1 MQQTANFHSANDLD
15 IAPEAEEISL
25 EQLDDVNGGILPV
38 VAAFAAGLAI
48 GWLARGQ

>member
-25 EQLDDVNGGILPV
+25 EQLDEVNGG
-38 VAAFAAGLAI
+38 VAPALFFLAGLAI
-48 GWLARGQ
+48 GWLARGN